1 MAVLARA
8 NALRR
13 RLRGRS
19 DERDRTGSAR
29 RSSGDSA
36 SLRVLTC
43 ANAMLIDPE
52 SLPFRELVDAA
63 PDGILVT
70 SQGGVILLVNAEAE
84 RMFGYSRD
92 ELVGKP
98 IHLLVP
104 ERLRVRH
111 PEHVKSFHESP
122 RLRPMGSGLD
132 LFGRRRDGSEF
143 PVEISLSPMQH
154 AGQRLVVAGIRDIT
168 DRRKIESEVKRANAY
183 LVSAVDAIQDAFA
196 LYDEHDRVVLVNSA
210 CRQLL
215 GGSLS
220 GAIIGRRFDEV
231 LPEALSAGVF
241 DFSDESREALLE
253 RWVAYH
259 NAPSGTLDVRTGRGR
274 YLRVVERK
282 TPEHGTVSVMMDVT
296 DDVLREAEL
305 RSASAAKSEFLSS
318 MSHELRTPLNAVL
331 GFAQLLERDRKQ
343 PLSDR
348 QQERLQHVLH
358 GGEHLLRLIDD
369 VLDLSRIEAGRI
381 TMSCE
386 PVGVREVLSEVLT
399 TLEPMAA
406 RARIK
411 LDVAAI
417 PADLPRVVADRT
429 RLAQI
434 LMNFG
439 SNAIKYGKPDGSAT
453 FEAAA
458 AGANVRITVIDD
470 GIGIPADK
478 RGKLFEPFQR
488 AGQETG
494 PIEGTG
500 IGLVISK
507 RLAGLMHGSV
517 GFTSEA
523 GQGSRFW
530 VEVPMLHAGAAGLA
544 ETPAAATVT
553 SPLAVTAERYKVVYV
568 EDNPSNIAFMRDL
581 VEDLPSVELLTA
593 PTAEIGLPLIRSH
606 QPAAVIMDVNLPGMS
621 GLEAVKLLQQWPETR
636 DIPIVGLSAAALIK
650 DTARAQ
656 EAGFYRY
663 LTKPVKV
670 AELTAVLEDLLVPRR
685 A

>member
-1 MAVLARA
+1 
-8 NALRR
+8 
-13 RLRGRS
+13 
-19 DERDRTGSAR
+19 
-29 RSSGDSA
+29 
-36 SLRVLTC
+36 
-43 ANAMLIDPE
+43 
-52 SLPFRELVDAA
+52 
-63 PDGILVT
+63 
-70 SQGGVILLVNAEAE
+70 
-84 RMFGYSRD
+84 
-92 ELVGKP
+92 
-98 IHLLVP
+98 
-104 ERLRVRH
+104 
-111 PEHVKSFHESP
+111 
-122 RLRPMGSGLD
+122 
-132 LFGRRRDGSEF
+132 
-143 PVEISLSPMQH
+143 
-154 AGQRLVVAGIRDIT
+154 
-168 DRRKIESEVKRANAY
+168 
-183 LVSAVDAIQDAFA
+183 
-196 LYDEHDRVVLVNSA
+196 VVLVNSA

-231 LPEALSAGVF
+231 LPEALAAGVF

-259 NAPSGTLDVRTGRGR
+259 HEPSGTLDVRTGRGR

-411 LDVAAI
+411 LDVAAL

-458 AGANVRITVIDD
+458 AASGNVRITVIDD

-530 VEVPMLHAGAAGLA
+530 VEVPMLRAAVAGLA
-544 ETPAAATVT
+544 ETPAAATVP
-553 SPLAVTAERYKVVYV
+553 SPLAMTTGTYKVVYV

-636 DIPIVGLSAAALIK
+636 NIPIVGLSAAALIK

-656 EAGFYRY
+656 EVGFYRY

-670 AELTAVLEDLLVPRR
+670 AELTAVLEELLVPRR
-685 A
+685 G